1 MAEVILTHIFKKL
14 KFETSTSPEISLFQR
29 FRKIFPDLSRTPEE
43 LNFIDINAPH
53 LITKQLPLLA
63 KLKALRSKNF
73 ARDDYKEFLDLTIL
87 LLEGKMASYT
97 FLTCGALHKARW
109 MAKVIYAMKMILFKH
124 EMDSKGLIVFEDG
137 QYEKLV
143 RFVLFVLFTYVEYWF
158 ETPLASKAT
167 KNDLDMVKNCIRYRV
182 VDSLVSEGAVHACH
196 LQGWYLSPELA
207 PLCLFDANVPLSEKR
222 EIVAKLRQFVPRNII
237 MPEKRFGAAFGR
249 PEFSEINFSTELVDV
264 IDRDSAFFSL
274 LSTSAQVSC
283 GSQLNIG
290 HIFNVTLMVWSNL

>member
-1 MAEVILTHIFKKL
+1 MLKKALLWLACRHHMAEVILTHIFKKL

-109 MAKVIYAMKMILFKH
+109 M
-124 EMDSKGLIVFEDG
+124 
-137 QYEKLV
+137 
-143 RFVLFVLFTYVEYWF
+143 
-158 ETPLASKAT
+158 T
-167 KNDLDMVKNCIRYRV
+167 K
-182 VDSLVSEGAVHACH
+182 
-196 LQGWYLSPELA
+196 
-207 PLCLFDANVPLSEKR
+207 
-222 EIVAKLRQFVPRNII
+222 II
-237 MPEKRFGAAFGR
+237 
-249 PEFSEINFSTELVDV
+249 
-264 IDRDSAFFSL
+264 
-274 LSTSAQVSC
+274 
-283 GSQLNIG
+283 
-290 HIFNVTLMVWSNL
+290 